1 MRTSGGRGAD
11 AWMVAIPVVALVV
24 AGTMSGGGLEATL
37 LTVESLVRHT
47 VMAGVELIA
56 RFF

>member
-1 MRTSGGRGAD
+1 
-11 AWMVAIPVVALVV
+11 MVAIPVVALVV